1 MSRLSG
7 NGNDSN
13 PRVPVRPPSV
23 KVVAPAPAPIAAP
36 AQREQRVTAPPLCP
50 MDAEIIRRRQAG
62 EVWRAIADAMDRS
75 ESWLH
80 FRMNRLRALRCP
92 DVAPPQ
98 NKGGGHG
105 EWDGRTIARLR
116 ADWAAGYSTAEI
128 ARRLHTSKNAVVGKA
143 HRLDL
148 PARPSPIRSGGPGA
162 GVAARQKAA
171 REAAGGAPLPRGA
184 RPPMPPDAATL
195 APLAS
200 LAAPMPARAA
210 PTPPSRPPPSG
221 AMPGRVPMQY
231 VREVAPPARYGRV
244 VECAWC
250 LNDTGRPRDFRFCD
264 APSEPGRPFCAE
276 HGVGAYQRAPDRRED
291 APAARVPA

>member
-1 MSRLSG
+1 MPTISRFGPNFS
-7 NGNDSN
+7 
-13 PRVPVRPPSV
+13 RTPPSR
-23 KVVAPAPAPIAAP
+23 
-36 AQREQRVTAPPLCP
+36 REACVTAPPLCP

-75 ESWLH
+75 VSWLH
-80 FRMNRLRALRCP
+80 FRMNRLRALGCP

-98 NKGGGHG
+98 NKGRGRG

-148 PARPSPIRSGGPGA
+148 PARPSPIRSGGPAA
-162 GVAARQKAA
+162 GVGARQRAA
-171 REAAGGAPLPRGA
+171 RETAGGAPLPRGA

-200 LAAPMPARAA
+200 LSAPMPARAA

-231 VREVAPPARYGRV
+231 VRETAPPARYGRV
-244 VECAWC
+244 VECAWPIGEPGTRAFC
-250 LNDTGRPRDFRFCD
+250 FCD
-264 APSEPGRPFCAE
+264 AASVPGRPYCEDHAQL
-276 HGVGAYQRAPDRRED
+276 AYVRVRDRRED
-291 APAARVPA
+291 APAAAMVPA